1 MSVIEKEV
9 ILKIIYT
16 FLITKECQYMLT
28 GVHLI
33 LMVYQSFIID
43 ILNIK
48 IHQVVLIITIN
59 QVN

>member
-16 FLITKECQYMLT
+16 FLMTKECKYILG
-28 GVHLI
+28 GVHSI

-48 IHQVVLIITIN
+48 IIQVALIITIN